1 MSAKQR
7 PALEFDVAENFPS
20 NLADRLGQEWPVERW
35 KDLTVVVALSGG
47 ADSVALLCGLV
58 ELRQK
63 LSQSGE
69 LGAGRLIA
77 AHLNHGLRGAES
89 EEDARFCLELCRTL
103 DLPLVVERVGI
114 ALESQSKEGL
124 EEAARQERY
133 KFLIGLAQQKG
144 ARYVV
149 TAHTKNDQVETV
161 LHRILRGTGI
171 AGLGGIPLA
180 RELSPGVSLRRPM
193 RNMSRDEVLQ
203 YLNTL
208 GQRFRTDSSNASLD
222 FTRNRIR
229 HELLPWLR
237 QAFNLQVDQALLRL
251 AEQAGELQEMLQG
264 QLQEAMESATKEIA
278 TGGVQI
284 SAPALAKLHVWMQ
297 REVVRHAWK
306 ECQWP
311 LRGMGAAE
319 WEMLRKMVLVE
330 SAEVK
335 RMDLPGGIRAEKK
348 GEWLSLTHPSQT
360 I

>member
-1 MSAKQR
+1 G
-7 PALEFDVAENFPS
+7 V
-20 NLADRLGQEWPVERW
+20 
-35 KDLTVVVALSGG
+35 
-47 ADSVALLCGLV
+47 
-58 ELRQK
+58 
-63 LSQSGE
+63 
-69 LGAGRLIA
+69 
-77 AHLNHGLRGAES
+77 
-89 EEDARFCLELCRTL
+89 
-103 DLPLVVERVGI
+103 
-114 ALESQSKEGL
+114 ALESQAKEGL

-133 KFLIGLAQQKG
+133 KFLIRLAQQKG

-203 YLNTL
+203 YLSVL
-208 GQRFRTDSSNASLD
+208 GQRFRSDSSNASLD

-264 QLQEAMESATKEIA
+264 QLQEAMESATREIA
-278 TGGVQI
+278 TGGVEI

-319 WEMLRKMVLVE
+319 WEMLRMMVLVE

-348 GEWLSLTHPSQT
+348 GEWLSLTHPSSIT
-360 I
+360 